1 MGRSSYKRLGDY
13 IQPVDIRNKECTVE
27 TLLGVSNAKE
37 FIPSIANTIGTDM
50 SNYKVITKGQFAYVT
65 VTSRNGDKLSVAL
78 MQEEE
83 AIVSQAYTV
92 FEVVDKTELLPDY
105 LMMWFRRPEF
115 DRYARFKSHGSAR
128 EIFDWEEMCEVR
140 LPIPDIEEQREIVAQ
155 YEAIT
160 RRIALN
166 ERICANL
173 EETAQALYN
182 KMFVQGID
190 PDNLPDGW
198 RMGTLDEVGE
208 IVSGATPLTDN
219 PLFWSDNDISWLT
232 PADISSQGVKF
243 ISKGE
248 RDITIDG
255 YNSCSTKMIPKGG
268 VLFSSRAPIG
278 LMAIAVGNLC
288 TNQGFKSVIPDPVYG
303 TPFVYY
309 TLLLNRDRIANDGSG
324 STFDEISLSGIK
336 LVDLVI
342 PPIEEIQSFNSKVQ
356 VIHDTQSLHE
366 TENKGLKL
374 VRQLLINQLGN
385 S

>member
-13 IQPVDIRNKECTVE
+13 IQPVDIRNKELEVE

-78 MQEEE
+78 MQENK

-92 FEVVDKTELLPDY
+92 FEVVDQSRLLPYY

-128 EIFDWEEMCEVR
+128 EVFDWEEMCEVR
-140 LPIPDIEEQREIVAQ
+140 LPIPDIEVQRKIVAQ
-155 YEAIT
+155 YETIT

-182 KMFVQGID
+182 KMFVQDID

-198 RMGTLDEVGE
+198 RMGTLDEIAK
-208 IVSGATPLTDN
+208 IVMGQSPDGSTYNELEEGVIFFQGRTDFGFRF
-219 PLFWSDNDISWLT
+219 PSIRMYTTQPTRMALENDIL
-232 PADISSQGVKF
+232 ISV
-243 ISKGE
+243 
-248 RDITIDG
+248 
-255 YNSCSTKMIPKGG
+255 
-268 VLFSSRAPIG
+268 RAPVGDLNISLYKCCIG
-278 LMAIAVGNLC
+278 RGLASIRSKESNTSFLLYTLKYYEGYFGSLNDDGTIFGSINKETLSGMPI
-288 TNQGFKSVIPDPVYG
+288 VIPTEVLVKEFETTAKAIDSKIKNALMTNRVLDNVKG
-303 TPFVYY
+303 
-309 TLLLNRDRIANDGSG
+309 LLLS
-324 STFDEISLSGIK
+324 K
-336 LVDLVI
+336 L
-342 PPIEEIQSFNSKVQ
+342 
-356 VIHDTQSLHE
+356 
-366 TENKGLKL
+366 
-374 VRQLLINQLGN
+374 
-385 S
+385 

>member
-13 IQPVDIRNKECTVE
+13 IQPVDIRNEECTVE
-27 TLLGVSNAKE
+27 TLLGVSNAKV

-92 FEVVDKTELLPDY
+92 FEVIDKSELLPDY

-140 LPIPDIEEQREIVAQ
+140 LPIPAIEEQREIVAQ

-198 RMGTLDEVGE
+198 RMGVFEDFAS
-208 IVSGATPLTDN
+208 VSGGKACTIDKSATKTEGYRYPIAGATGVIGYS
-219 PLFWSDNDISWLT
+219 SDYN
-232 PADISSQGVKF
+232 
-243 ISKGE
+243 SKGKSLTIG
-248 RDITIDG
+248 RVGSLGVVNRYDGPVYMADNVLVITSKHYHFCEQTLKSIN
-255 YNSCSTKMIPKGG
+255 YEEIKEGG
-268 VLFSSRAPIG
+268 VQG
-278 LMAIAVGNLC
+278 LITQKELKKVEVLLPERNEIENYEA
-288 TNQGFKSVIPDPVYG
+288 SVRPLYERIDLIERQN
-303 TPFVYY
+303 
-309 TLLLNRDRIANDGSG
+309 TLLTTLLSILVLS
-324 STFDEISLSGIK
+324 IS
-336 LVDLVI
+336 
-342 PPIEEIQSFNSKVQ
+342 
-356 VIHDTQSLHE
+356 
-366 TENKGLKL
+366 
-374 VRQLLINQLGN
+374 
-385 S
+385 

>member
-1 MGRSSYKRLGDY
+1 MGQSSYKRLGDY

-27 TLLGVSNAKE
+27 TLLGVSNAKV
-37 FIPSIANTIGTDM
+37 FMPSIANTIGTDM

-78 MQEEE
+78 MQDEE

-198 RMGTLDEVGE
+198 RMGTLDEIAEYLNGLACQQYE
-208 IVSGATPLTDN
+208 SLTTDYL
-219 PLFWSDNDISWLT
+219 PVIKIKEL
-232 PADISSQGVKF
+232 
-243 ISKGE
+243 
-248 RDITIDG
+248 R
-255 YNSCSTKMIPKGG
+255 
-268 VLFSSRAPIG
+268 
-278 LMAIAVGNLC
+278 
-288 TNQGFKSVIPDPVYG
+288 QGFTDTDSSKVVPNVPTKYIIKNGDVIFSWSA
-303 TPFVYY
+303 TLFVDLWNGGKAVLNQHLFKVTSKEYPKWFY
-309 TLLLNRDRIANDGSG
+309 LLATKHHIDRW
-324 STFDEISLSGIK
+324 TREISAKATSMGHIKREDLENAEVIIPNEELFNNANLLFEPILDSLERCKLEALILRSLLSII
-336 LVDLVI
+336 L
-342 PPIEEIQSFNSKVQ
+342 
-356 VIHDTQSLHE
+356 
-366 TENKGLKL
+366 
-374 VRQLLINQLGN
+374 
-385 S
+385 

>member
-13 IQPVDIRNKECTVE
+13 IQPVDIRNKELEVE

-78 MQEEE
+78 LQEDK

-92 FEVVDKTELLPDY
+92 FEVMDKSELLPDY

-128 EIFDWEEMCEVR
+128 EVFDWEEMCEVR
-140 LPIPDIEEQREIVAQ
+140 LPIPDIEVQRKIVAQ
-155 YEAIT
+155 YETIT

-182 KMFVQGID
+182 KMFVQDID

-198 RMGTLDEVGE
+198 HY
-208 IVSGATPLTDN
+208 
-219 PLFWSDNDISWLT
+219 DILGNYVEL
-232 PADISSQGVKF
+232 SQGIQIEVEDQSIEKQEGYSRF
-243 ISKGE
+243 VRIIDYTPNTSE
-248 RDITIDG
+248 PPRFVNVDNRRYYASPDDIV
-255 YNSCSTKMIPKGG
+255 MIRYGDAG
-268 VLFSSRAPIG
+268 TVCRRVEGIIANNLFK
-278 LMAIAVGNLC
+278 V
-288 TNQGFKSVIPDPVYG
+288 
-303 TPFVYY
+303 TPTHYLNKNFVYY
-309 TLLLNRDRIANDGSG
+309 FLRNSAIQ
-324 STFDEISLSGIK
+324 STIK
-336 LVDLVI
+336 SSAASSTMPAITHGDIKELAIVI
-342 PPIEEIQSFNSKVQ
+342 PNSTILQEYDSLVNTIESNIVCIQMEIEKLK
-356 VIHDTQSLHE
+356 SLY
-366 TENKGLKL
+366 
-374 VRQLLINQLGN
+374 LLTSQDLD
-385 S
+385 

>member
-13 IQPVDIRNKECTVE
+13 IQPVDIRNKELEVE

-78 MQEEE
+78 MQEDK

-92 FEVVDKTELLPDY
+92 FEVVDQSRLLPNY

-128 EIFDWEEMCEVR
+128 EVFDWEEMCEVR
-140 LPIPDIEEQREIVAQ
+140 LPIPDIEVQRKIVAQ
-155 YEAIT
+155 YETIT

-182 KMFVQGID
+182 KMFVQDIN

-198 RMGTLDEVGE
+198 RIDSIENCSEIITAGIIPKYSTEDKCFVLGQRCIHDNFVDTSYARNHTPRKEFIELRYGDILINSTGSGTLGRSAQVHE
-208 IVSGATPLTDN
+208 PLEDFTFDSN
-219 PLFWSDNDISWLT
+219 MTLVRPLKDFLMEFLWITISKLENYFVH
-232 PADISSQGVKF
+232 ISQG
-243 ISKGE
+243 
-248 RDITIDG
+248 
-255 YNSCSTKMIPKGG
+255 STSQTRLYTSM
-268 VLFSSRAPIG
+268 VRPI
-278 LMAIAVGNLC
+278 
-288 TNQGFKSVIPDPVYG
+288 
-303 TPFVYY
+303 
-309 TLLLNRDRIANDGSG
+309 
-324 STFDEISLSGIK
+324 EI
-336 LVDLVI
+336 VI
-342 PPIEEIQSFNSKVQ
+342 PPEDDLKEYSSRMRSIINSMVRRK
-356 VIHDTQSLHE
+356 S
-366 TENKGLKL
+366 ENKHLVSLKD
-374 VRQLLINQLGN
+374 LLLTRIA
-385 S
+385 

>member
-27 TLLGVSNAKE
+27 TLLGVSNAKV

-92 FEVVDKTELLPDY
+92 FEVMDKTELLPDY

-140 LPIPDIEEQREIVAQ
+140 LPIPDIEEQRDIVAQ

-182 KMFVQGID
+182 KMFVQDID

-198 RMGTLDEVGE
+198 RMGTLDEIAEYLNGLACQQYE
-208 IVSGATPLTDN
+208 SLT
-219 PLFWSDNDISWLT
+219 
-232 PADISSQGVKF
+232 ADYLPVIK
-243 ISKGE
+243 IKE
-248 RDITIDG
+248 LR
-255 YNSCSTKMIPKGG
+255 
-268 VLFSSRAPIG
+268 
-278 LMAIAVGNLC
+278 
-288 TNQGFKSVIPDPVYG
+288 QGFTDTDSSKVVPNVPTKYIIKNGDVIFSWSATLFVDLWNGGKAVLNQHLFKVTSKEYPKWFYLLATKHHIDRWTREISAKATSMGHIKREDLENAEVVIPNEELFNNAKELFDPLIKELELRRRE
-303 TPFVYY
+303 TLQCLSLQS
-309 TLLLNRDRIANDGSG
+309 LLLNRL
-324 STFDEISLSGIK
+324 T
-336 LVDLVI
+336 V
-342 PPIEEIQSFNSKVQ
+342 
-356 VIHDTQSLHE
+356 
-366 TENKGLKL
+366 
-374 VRQLLINQLGN
+374 
-385 S
+385 

>member
-13 IQPVDIRNKECTVE
+13 IQPVDIRNKELEVE

-78 MQEEE
+78 LQEDK

-92 FEVVDKTELLPDY
+92 FEVVDQTQLLPDY

-128 EIFDWEEMCEVR
+128 EVFDWEEMCEAR
-140 LPIPDIEEQREIVAQ
+140 LPIPDIEVQRKIVAQ
-155 YEAIT
+155 YETIT

-182 KMFVQGID
+182 KMFVQDIN

-198 RMGTLDEVGE
+198 RIGTLEEFGEVVTGKTPSSRYPEHFGDYLPFVTPTDFQGE
-208 IVSGATPLTDN
+208 KFIGSAERNLSID
-219 PLFWSDNDISWLT
+219 
-232 PADISSQGVKF
+232 GVKALKRKVIRKGDIMVTCIGTVGKVA
-243 ISKGE
+243 ISAT
-248 RDITIDG
+248 D
-255 YNSCSTKMIPKGG
+255 
-268 VLFSSRAPIG
+268 V
-278 LMAIAVGNLC
+278 V
-288 TNQGFKSVIPDPVYG
+288 TNQQINSIRTNDNIFSEYL
-303 TPFVYY
+303 YY
-309 TLLLNRDRIANDGSG
+309 TLKEMKEILIGFGSGGSIMPLLNKSSFEVI
-324 STFDEISLSGIK
+324 EITLPPTDLIQRFAQTVRPLSSIIICK
-336 LVDLVI
+336 
-342 PPIEEIQSFNSKVQ
+342 SKENAVLRRM
-356 VIHDTQSLHE
+356 QSL
-366 TENKGLKL
+366 
-374 VRQLLINQLGN
+374 LI
-385 S
+385 SKI

>member
-13 IQPVDIRNKECTVE
+13 IQPVDIRNKEYTVE
-27 TLLGVSNAKE
+27 TLLGVSNAKV

-92 FEVVDKTELLPDY
+92 FEVVDKSELLPDY

-140 LPIPDIEEQREIVAQ
+140 LPIPAIEEQREIVAQ

-198 RMGTLDEVGE
+198 RMGTIEEFGEVVTGKTPSSRYPEHFGDYMPFVTPVEFQGE
-208 IVSGATPLTDN
+208 KFIRTAERNLS
-219 PLFWSDNDISWLT
+219 ND
-232 PADISSQGVKF
+232 GVKALKKKVIREGDVMVTCIGTVGKVG
-243 ISKGE
+243 ISAT
-248 RDITIDG
+248 D
-255 YNSCSTKMIPKGG
+255 
-268 VLFSSRAPIG
+268 V
-278 LMAIAVGNLC
+278 V
-288 TNQGFKSVIPDPVYG
+288 TNQQINSIRTYDNTFSEYL
-303 TPFVYY
+303 YY
-309 TLLLNRDRIANDGSG
+309 TLRGMKEILIGFGSGGSIMPLLNKSSFEVIEVLYPPTGLIQCFSQTVKPL
-324 STFDEISLSGIK
+324 STIIK
-336 LVDLVI
+336 RK
-342 PPIEEIQSFNSKVQ
+342 SKEKD
-356 VIHDTQSLHE
+356 ILRE
-366 TENKGLKL
+366 MLF
-374 VRQLLINQLGN
+374 LLILKI
-385 S
+385 

>member
-27 TLLGVSNAKE
+27 TLLGVSNAKV

-92 FEVVDKTELLPDY
+92 FEVIDKSELLPDY

-140 LPIPDIEEQREIVAQ
+140 LLIPDIEEQREIVAQ

-198 RMGTLDEVGE
+198 RMGVFEDFAS
-208 IVSGATPLTDN
+208 VSGGKACTIDKSATKTEGYRYPIAGATGVIGYS
-219 PLFWSDNDISWLT
+219 SDYN
-232 PADISSQGVKF
+232 
-243 ISKGE
+243 SKGKSL
-248 RDITIDG
+248 TIG
-255 YNSCSTKMIPKGG
+255 RVGSLG
-268 VLFSSRAPIG
+268 VVNRYD
-278 LMAIAVGNLC
+278 
-288 TNQGFKSVIPDPVYG
+288 DPVYMADNVLVITSKHYHFCEQTLKSINYEEIKEG
-303 TPFVYY
+303 GVQGLITQKELKKVEVLLPERNEIENYEASVRPLYERIDLIERQN
-309 TLLLNRDRIANDGSG
+309 TLLTTLLSILVLS
-324 STFDEISLSGIK
+324 IS
-336 LVDLVI
+336 
-342 PPIEEIQSFNSKVQ
+342 
-356 VIHDTQSLHE
+356 
-366 TENKGLKL
+366 
-374 VRQLLINQLGN
+374 
-385 S
+385 

>member
-1 MGRSSYKRLGDY
+1 MGQSSYKRLGDY

-27 TLLGVSNAKE
+27 TLLGVSNAKV
-37 FIPSIANTIGTDM
+37 FMPSIANTIGTDM

-78 MQEEE
+78 MQDEE

-198 RMGTLDEVGE
+198 RMGVFEDFAT
-208 IVSGATPLTDN
+208 VSGGKACTIDKSATKTEEYRYPIAGATGVIGYS
-219 PLFWSDNDISWLT
+219 SDYN
-232 PADISSQGVKF
+232 
-243 ISKGE
+243 SKGKSLTIG
-248 RDITIDG
+248 RVGSLGVVNRYDGPVYMADNVLVITSKHYHFCEQTLKSIN
-255 YNSCSTKMIPKGG
+255 YEEIKEGG
-268 VLFSSRAPIG
+268 VQG
-278 LMAIAVGNLC
+278 LITQKELKKVEVLLPERNEIENYEA
-288 TNQGFKSVIPDPVYG
+288 SVRPLYERIDLIERQN
-303 TPFVYY
+303 
-309 TLLLNRDRIANDGSG
+309 TLLTTLLSILVLS
-324 STFDEISLSGIK
+324 IS
-336 LVDLVI
+336 
-342 PPIEEIQSFNSKVQ
+342 
-356 VIHDTQSLHE
+356 
-366 TENKGLKL
+366 
-374 VRQLLINQLGN
+374 
-385 S
+385 

>member
-27 TLLGVSNAKE
+27 TLLGVSNAKV

-83 AIVSQAYTV
+83 AIVSQAYIV

-198 RMGTLDEVGE
+198 RMGTLDEIATFRYGQQTERHDKSEKYMYPVYSGYAITGYSESCNIYEPTIVIIARGNSGTGE
-208 IVSGATPLTDN
+208 IRMTPSKCFLSNLAISIVVPHEIKDYLYYFLSQADTMSLRSGSAQAQIT
-219 PLFWSDNDISWLT
+219 
-232 PADISSQGVKF
+232 ISSLELF
-243 ISKGE
+243 
-248 RDITIDG
+248 DIILPPNKLTLDFKLRIRSIRKYKEELLRENEILYRIIDF
-255 YNSCSTKMIPKGG
+255 YIN
-268 VLFSSRAPIG
+268 
-278 LMAIAVGNLC
+278 NLK
-288 TNQGFKSVIPDPVYG
+288 Q
-303 TPFVYY
+303 
-309 TLLLNRDRIANDGSG
+309 
-324 STFDEISLSGIK
+324 
-336 LVDLVI
+336 
-342 PPIEEIQSFNSKVQ
+342 Q
-356 VIHDTQSLHE
+356 
-366 TENKGLKL
+366 
-374 VRQLLINQLGN
+374 
-385 S
+385 

>member
-27 TLLGVSNAKE
+27 TLLGVSNAKV
-37 FIPSIANTIGTDM
+37 FMPSIANTIGTDM

-92 FEVVDKTELLPDY
+92 FEVMDKTELLPDY

-182 KMFVQGID
+182 KMFVQDID
-190 PDNLPDGW
+190 SDNLPDGW
-198 RMGTLDEVGE
+198 RMGTLDEIATFRYGQQTERHDKSEKYMYPVYSGYSITGYSESCNIYEPTIVIIARRNSGTGE
-208 IVSGATPLTDN
+208 IRMTPSKCFLSNLAISIVVPHEIKDYLYYFLSQADTMSLRSGSAQAQIT
-219 PLFWSDNDISWLT
+219 
-232 PADISSQGVKF
+232 ISSLELF
-243 ISKGE
+243 
-248 RDITIDG
+248 DIILPPNKLTLDFKLRIRPIRKYKEELLRENEILYRIIDF
-255 YNSCSTKMIPKGG
+255 YIN
-268 VLFSSRAPIG
+268 
-278 LMAIAVGNLC
+278 NL
-288 TNQGFKSVIPDPVYG
+288 
-303 TPFVYY
+303 
-309 TLLLNRDRIANDGSG
+309 
-324 STFDEISLSGIK
+324 
-336 LVDLVI
+336 
-342 PPIEEIQSFNSKVQ
+342 
-356 VIHDTQSLHE
+356 TQ
-366 TENKGLKL
+366 
-374 VRQLLINQLGN
+374 Q
-385 S
+385 

>member
-1 MGRSSYKRLGDY
+1 MGQSSYKRLGDY

-27 TLLGVSNAKE
+27 TLLGVSNAKV
-37 FIPSIANTIGTDM
+37 FMPSIANTIGTDM

-78 MQEEE
+78 MQDEE

-182 KMFVQGID
+182 KMFAQGID

-198 RMGTLDEVGE
+198 RMGTIEEFCKEVRSGGTPNRSNNRYWNRAEVPWLKSGE
-208 IVSGATPLTDN
+208 VQNNIILSAEEY
-219 PLFWSDNDISWLT
+219 ISNEGLANSSAKLI
-232 PADISSQGVKF
+232 PADSVIMAM
-243 ISKGE
+243 
-248 RDITIDG
+248 
-255 YNSCSTKMIPKGG
+255 YGG
-268 VLFSSRAPIG
+268 G
-278 LMAIAVGNLC
+278 TVGNVGYLAFETS
-288 TNQGFKSVIPDPVYG
+288 TNQACCNMICHTKDQSAYLYFY
-303 TPFVYY
+303 
-309 TLLLNRDRIANDGSG
+309 LLVNRDKISRLANGGAQENLNQNLITSQ
-324 STFDEISLSGIK
+324 
-336 LVDLVI
+336 
-342 PPIEEIQSFNSKVQ
+342 PII
-356 VIHDTQSLHE
+356 IGA
-366 TENKGLKL
+366 ENKLFALFVRYMTALGKVNMKL
-374 VRQLLINQLGN
+374 RAMQSVLINTLER
-385 S
+385 

>member
-13 IQPVDIRNKECTVE
+13 IQPVDIRNKEYTVE
-27 TLLGVSNAKE
+27 TLLGVSNAKV

-92 FEVVDKTELLPDY
+92 FEVVDKSELLPDY

-140 LPIPDIEEQREIVAQ
+140 LPIPAIEEQREIVAQ

-198 RMGTLDEVGE
+198 RMGTIEEFGEVVTGKTPSSRYPEHFGDYMPFVTPVEFQGE
-208 IVSGATPLTDN
+208 KFIRTAERNLS
-219 PLFWSDNDISWLT
+219 ND
-232 PADISSQGVKF
+232 GVKALKKKVIREGDVMVTCIGTVGKVG
-243 ISKGE
+243 ISAT
-248 RDITIDG
+248 D
-255 YNSCSTKMIPKGG
+255 
-268 VLFSSRAPIG
+268 V
-278 LMAIAVGNLC
+278 V
-288 TNQGFKSVIPDPVYG
+288 TNQQINSIRTYDNTFSEYL
-303 TPFVYY
+303 YY
-309 TLLLNRDRIANDGSG
+309 TLEGMKEILIGFGSGGSIMPLLNKSSFEVIEVLYPPTGLIQCFSQTVKPL
-324 STFDEISLSGIK
+324 STIIK
-336 LVDLVI
+336 RK
-342 PPIEEIQSFNSKVQ
+342 SKEKD
-356 VIHDTQSLHE
+356 ILRE
-366 TENKGLKL
+366 MLF
-374 VRQLLINQLGN
+374 LLILKI
-385 S
+385 

>member
-27 TLLGVSNAKE
+27 TLLGLSNAKE

-198 RMGTLDEVGE
+198 RMGTLDEIAEYLNGLACQQYE
-208 IVSGATPLTDN
+208 SLT
-219 PLFWSDNDISWLT
+219 
-232 PADISSQGVKF
+232 ADYLPVIK
-243 ISKGE
+243 IKE
-248 RDITIDG
+248 LR
-255 YNSCSTKMIPKGG
+255 
-268 VLFSSRAPIG
+268 
-278 LMAIAVGNLC
+278 
-288 TNQGFKSVIPDPVYG
+288 QGFTDTDSSKVVPNVPTKYIIKNGDVIFSWSATLFVDLWNGGKAVLNQHLFKVTSKEYPKWFYLLATKHHIDQWTREISAKATSMGHIKREDLENAEVIIPNEELINNAKELFDPLIRELELRRRETLQCLYLQS
-303 TPFVYY
+303 
-309 TLLLNRDRIANDGSG
+309 LLLNRL
-324 STFDEISLSGIK
+324 T
-336 LVDLVI
+336 V
-342 PPIEEIQSFNSKVQ
+342 
-356 VIHDTQSLHE
+356 
-366 TENKGLKL
+366 
-374 VRQLLINQLGN
+374 
-385 S
+385 

>member
-27 TLLGVSNAKE
+27 TLLGVSNAKV
-37 FIPSIANTIGTDM
+37 FMPSIANTIGTDM
-50 SNYKVITKGQFAYVT
+50 SNYKVITKGQFVYISD
-65 VTSRNGDKLSVAL
+65 TSRRGDKISIAL
-78 MQEEE
+78 MEEEE

-92 FEVVDKTELLPDY
+92 FEVVDKSELLPDY

-182 KMFVQGID
+182 KMFVQGIA

-198 RMGTLDEVGE
+198 RMGTLDEIATFRYGQQTERHDKSEKYMYPVYSGYAITGYSESCNIYEPTIVIIARGNSGTGE
-208 IVSGATPLTDN
+208 IRMTPSKCFLSNLAISIVVPHEIKDYLYYFLSQADTMSLRSGSAQAQIT
-219 PLFWSDNDISWLT
+219 
-232 PADISSQGVKF
+232 ISSLELF
-243 ISKGE
+243 
-248 RDITIDG
+248 DIILPPNKLTLDFKLRIRPIRKYKEELLRENEILYRIIDF
-255 YNSCSTKMIPKGG
+255 YIN
-268 VLFSSRAPIG
+268 
-278 LMAIAVGNLC
+278 NLK
-288 TNQGFKSVIPDPVYG
+288 Q
-303 TPFVYY
+303 
-309 TLLLNRDRIANDGSG
+309 
-324 STFDEISLSGIK
+324 
-336 LVDLVI
+336 
-342 PPIEEIQSFNSKVQ
+342 Q
-356 VIHDTQSLHE
+356 
-366 TENKGLKL
+366 
-374 VRQLLINQLGN
+374 
-385 S
+385 

>member
-1 MGRSSYKRLGDY
+1 
-13 IQPVDIRNKECTVE
+13 
-27 TLLGVSNAKE
+27 
-37 FIPSIANTIGTDM
+37 M

-78 MQEEE
+78 MQDEE

-198 RMGTLDEVGE
+198 HYDFLGNYVEL
-208 IVSGATPLTDN
+208 
-219 PLFWSDNDISWLT
+219 
-232 PADISSQGVKF
+232 SQGIQIEVEDQSIEKQ
-243 ISKGE
+243 E
-248 RDITIDG
+248 G
-255 YNSCSTKMIPKGG
+255 YNRFVRIIDYTPNTTEPPRFVNVDNRRYYASLDDIVMIRYGDAG
-268 VLFSSRAPIG
+268 TVCRRVEGIIANNLFK
-278 LMAIAVGNLC
+278 V
-288 TNQGFKSVIPDPVYG
+288 
-303 TPFVYY
+303 TPTHCLNKNFVYY
-309 TLLLNRDRIANDGSG
+309 FLRNSAIQ
-324 STFDEISLSGIK
+324 STIK
-336 LVDLVI
+336 SSAASSTMPAITHGDIKELAIVI
-342 PPIEEIQSFNSKVQ
+342 PNSTILQEYDSLVNTIESNIVCIQMEIEKLK
-356 VIHDTQSLHE
+356 SLY
-366 TENKGLKL
+366 
-374 VRQLLINQLGN
+374 LLTSQDLD
-385 S
+385 

>member
-13 IQPVDIRNKECTVE
+13 IQPVDIRNKERKVE
-27 TLLGVSNAKE
+27 TLLGVSNAKV

-92 FEVVDKTELLPDY
+92 FEVADKSELLPDY

-160 RRIALN
+160 RCIALN

-182 KMFVQGID
+182 KMFVQNID

-198 RMGTLDEVGE
+198 RMGTLDEIATFRYGQQTERHDKSEKYMYPVYSGYAITGYSESCNIYEPTIVIIARGNSGTGE
-208 IVSGATPLTDN
+208 IRMTPSKCFLSNLAISIVVPHEIKDYLYYFLSQADTMSLRSGSAQAQIT
-219 PLFWSDNDISWLT
+219 
-232 PADISSQGVKF
+232 ISSLELF
-243 ISKGE
+243 
-248 RDITIDG
+248 DIILPPNKLTLDFKLRIRPIRKYKEELLRENEILYRIIDF
-255 YNSCSTKMIPKGG
+255 YIN
-268 VLFSSRAPIG
+268 
-278 LMAIAVGNLC
+278 NLK
-288 TNQGFKSVIPDPVYG
+288 Q
-303 TPFVYY
+303 
-309 TLLLNRDRIANDGSG
+309 
-324 STFDEISLSGIK
+324 
-336 LVDLVI
+336 
-342 PPIEEIQSFNSKVQ
+342 Q
-356 VIHDTQSLHE
+356 
-366 TENKGLKL
+366 
-374 VRQLLINQLGN
+374 
-385 S
+385 